1 MTAII
6 FYEYYGEN
14 YLLVQ
19 VVVPLSRYP
28 QLARNEEISLS
39 DVTVEALG
47 TSVYDAKVNP
57 CNYSSA
63 V

>member
-1 MTAII
+1 M
-6 FYEYYGEN
+6 GKN
-14 YLLVQ
+14 YVQ